1 MLGMD
6 FVRIP
11 DEWVALV
18 REVLNEF
25 VRVRMWRIGIEQVGL
40 EDNLAWR
47 LTETD
52 VSQAPRSVVRRFVTV
67 ACYPMRSLP
76 QERVLKFMPDIE
88 VIENG
93 LTYSAGLHSRQV
105 WREHMTYSMMTYPGY
120 LDDPAK
126 RMKIHIHLS
135 RGLEHV
141 WDKAARI
148 SESEATELIF

>member
-6 FVRIP
+6 FVRMP
-11 DEWVALV
+11 DEWVVLV
-18 REVLNEF
+18 KEVLNEF

-52 VSQAPRSVVRRFVTV
+52 VSRAPRSVVRRLVTV
-67 ACYPMRSLP
+67 ACYPMHSLP
-76 QERVLKFMPDIE
+76 QERVLRFMLGIE

-93 LTYSAGLHSRQV
+93 LTYSAGFHVRKV
-105 WREHMTYSMMTYPGY
+105 WREYMASVLSAKSGD
-120 LDDPAK
+120 LDDPIK
-126 RMKIHIHLS
+126 RSEFHNSFK
-135 RGLEHV
+135 RALEHV

-148 SESEATELIF
+148 SEAEATVLVF